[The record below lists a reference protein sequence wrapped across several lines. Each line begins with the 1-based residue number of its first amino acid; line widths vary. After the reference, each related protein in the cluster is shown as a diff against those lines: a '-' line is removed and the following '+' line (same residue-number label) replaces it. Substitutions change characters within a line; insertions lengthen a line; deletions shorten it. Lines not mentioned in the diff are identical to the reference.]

1 MTHDATPAGAAAGGP
16 HPEVSEI
23 ADLAED
29 LLSPERSAVLLAH
42 LDRCDPCGDLLA
54 SLDEVRGLLGAFPDP
69 GPMPADV
76 VARLDASLSAEA
88 ARPSST
94 PTPAPSAS
102 PDVSRETPPPSSA
115 TDVSRETWPTF
126 IPPGPAGDVSRETR
140 SPRRPPH
147 RAPRRWPRRLLST
160 AATAAILV
168 GAGFGLHAFHT
179 SESGADA
186 SNAKGTARQPT
197 LRERVRV
204 LLDSA
209 SSDSASSVGSPHSAR
224 PGVTRKGRGGDR
236 TSSPSR
242 SAGLPGTTSLPSC
255 VRAALH
261 RSDPPIAA
269 AKEYDEGRWVYLVVL
284 AHPGNAQKVD
294 AFVVAAS
301 CASASPG
308 VRGTVLG
315 RHTYTR

>member
-1 MTHDATPAGAAAGGP
+1 MTHDATPAGTAAGGP

-23 ADLAED
+23 ADLSED
-29 LLSPERSAVLLAH
+29 LLSPERSAALLAH

-76 VARLDASLSAEA
+76 TARIDAALATE
-88 ARPSST
+88 
-94 PTPAPSAS
+94 PAP
-102 PDVSRETPPPSSA
+102 PS
-115 TDVSRETWPTF
+115 
-126 IPPGPAGDVSRETR
+126 DVSRETR
-140 SPRRPPH
+140 APGHPRAHRVSH

-160 AATAAILV
+160 AATAAVLV

-179 SESGADA
+179 SGSGADA
-186 SNAKGTARQPT
+186 SNTKGAARQPT

-209 SSDSASSVGSPHSAR
+209 PSDPAPSAGSPYSAR
-224 PGVTRKGRGGDR
+224 PGVTPKGGGGDHA
-236 TSSPSR
+236 SSSSG
-242 SAGLPGTTSLPSC
+242 SAGLPGVASLPSC

-269 AKEYDEGRWVYLVVL
+269 AKEEDGGRWVYLVVL
-284 AHPGNAQKVD
+284 AHPGDTRKVD
-294 AFVVAAS
+294 AFVVTAS

-315 RHTYTR
+315 KHTYTR